1 MYLPQSFVEDRPE
14 ILAALIARHPLGLLL
29 TIDDGEIKASH
40 LPFLLQ
46 PATATAPARL
56 RGHLARANPH
66 GRSLDGAQ
74 GLLCFQGPDSYVSPS
89 YYPSKQR
96 DPRQVPTWNYAVVHA
111 RGPVRTFDD
120 AASVLA
126 IVTELSAHF
135 ERAQPRPWSV
145 ADAPADYVDKLL
157 QAIIGVELTIT
168 SLQGKWKMS
177 QNRLAEDAAGVAAAL
192 SGKEGERERAVG
204 QFVAEAL
211 RRRPPTP

>member
-1 MYLPQSFVEDRPE
+1 MYLPSHFVEDRPE
-14 ILAALIARHPLGLLL
+14 VLAALIARHPLGLLL
-29 TIDDGEIKASH
+29 TIDGADIQASH

-56 RGHLARANPH
+56 RGHLARANLH

-74 GLLCFQGPDSYVSPS
+74 GLLVFQGPDAYVSPS
-89 YYPSKQR
+89 YYPSKER

-111 RGPVRTFDD
+111 RGPVRIFED

-126 IVTELSAHF
+126 IVSELSAHL
-135 ERAQPRPWSV
+135 ERPRPRPWSI
-145 ADAPADYVDKLL
+145 ADAPPEYVDKLL
-157 QAIIGVELTIT
+157 RAIIGIELTIT

-192 SGKEGERERAVG
+192 GGNGNEREQAVG
-204 QFVAEAL
+204 EFVAEAL
-211 RRRPPTP
+211 RRRPPAP

>member
-14 ILAALIARHPLGLLL
+14 VLAALVARHPLGLLL
-29 TIDDGEIKASH
+29 TADGGDIQASH

-66 GRSLDGAQ
+66 SRSLDGAQ
-74 GLLCFQGPDSYVSPS
+74 GLLVFQGPDAYVSPT

-111 RGPVRTFDD
+111 RGPVRVFED
-120 AASVLA
+120 AASVLG
-126 IVTELSAHF
+126 IVAELSGHF
-135 ERAQPRPWSV
+135 EGAQPRPWSL
-145 ADAPADYVDKLL
+145 ADAPAEYVDKLL
-157 QAIIGVELTIT
+157 RAIVGVELTVT

-192 SGKEGERERAVG
+192 GEKESERERAVG

-211 RRRPPTP
+211 SRRPPAP